1 MQWVAVS
8 TSNIISLLNFT
19 DVLQIEVAAQQTVV
33 MAENSLGQI
42 VFEMN
47 NRGFDEQLFIKIAS
61 DFKKEL
67 CNTSI
72 KTNTS
77 GNGVIMTKR
86 LVTF

>member
-33 MAENSLGQI
+33 TAENSLGQI

-47 NRGFDEQLFIKIAS
+47 NREVLMSSFLLK
-61 DFKKEL
+61 
-67 CNTSI
+67 
-72 KTNTS
+72 
-77 GNGVIMTKR
+77 
-86 LVTF
+86 